1 MTYEQLCHGYMGY
14 SVIIVVNVVIH
25 DDINCIIVVIVI
37 TILIVIIVMIV
48 IVVGR
53 PGTQEVGSCAGAGT
67 ARPANPPV
75 LRRRDTN
82 PRTGYVGVI

>member
-1 MTYEQLCHGYMGY
+1 MGTWATL
-14 SVIIVVNVVIH
+14 VIIVVSVVIH

-37 TILIVIIVMIV
+37 TILLIIIIVMIV